1 MKTAKTARAAA
12 KKEND
17 EWIPKADAAKRLAI
31 SIRQI
36 ENLTAKGRIRKRKMA
51 KAAWEKT
58 GRVVYAAADIEAI
71 RSGERPAPAAA
82 LVPVAPAPA
91 GSPGEPLAAL
101 TALARAL
108 GLPAPGKPWLS
119 LREAADYSGL
129 PARHLV
135 ESARSGQM
143 RARNV
148 GVKRERW
155 MFPREG
161 LN

>member
-1 MKTAKTARAAA
+1 MKTTKTAAARRD
-12 KKEND
+12 D
-17 EWIPKADAAKRLAI
+17 EWIPKADAAKRLGI

-71 RSGERPAPAAA
+71 RSGERPAPAA
-82 LVPVAPAPA
+82 LVPVAPAAPAPA
-91 GSPGEPLAAL
+91 GSPGEPVAAL
-101 TALARAL
+101 AALARAL

-129 PARHLV
+129 PARWLR
-135 ESARSGQM
+135 EAARAGKL
-143 RARNV
+143 RAQNV
-148 GVKRERW
+148 GEKRERW

-161 LN
+161 LS

>member
-1 MKTAKTARAAA
+1 MKKTVAAAAA
-12 KKEND
+12 KD
-17 EWIPKADAAKRLAI
+17 EWIPKADAAKRLGI

-58 GRVVYAAADIEAI
+58 GRVVYASADIDAI
-71 RSGERPAPAAA
+71 RSGERPAVAQQVSQSPAAA
-82 LVPVAPAPA
+82 MAVAVRAADPVA
-91 GSPGEPLAAL
+91 GLAAH
-101 TALARAL
+101 LAHAL
-108 GLPAPGKPWLS
+108 GLPAPGKPWLT
-119 LREAADYSGL
+119 LQEAHEYSGL

-135 ESARSGQM
+135 ESARAGM
-143 RARNV
+143 LRARNV

-161 LN
+161 LS